1 MLYDYLLTH
10 YNPNEPIFIE
20 DITLS
25 NTRTD
30 LLQKLKAL
38 CDTGK
43 IKIFSNGVYYIP
55 KESMLKNGRALSPTT
70 VITHKYIKRS
80 GKIIGYYASHT
91 LANQI
96 GITTQV
102 PYVTEIVTNNTATEC
117 RKETLC
123 GQEFIVRKARCPI
136 TNNKY
141 YILQLLDL
149 LNDLDIIT
157 VGNIHILAI
166 LTPGHTVGSMCYLT
180 NHTLFTGDTIFN
192 EGCGMCFGQGAD
204 PKSMFQTIQRLKSEI
219 PDSVMV
225 YAGHCFSREVGEL
238 FGFLK
243 QNNVYFLI
251 ENEKEF
257 IDFRMRSG
265 QKHLFSFN

>member
-1 MLYDYLLTH
+1 MDIIDKIIYEKEPVTKSNMKKICIVLEAHLSNFLIEYSKKPIRDIVNERKAVLIDPAWERNKIVEFLQINGLDLEAILLTH
-10 YNPNEPIFIE
+10 SHYDHVNLVNDLTYIYQCNVYISKIESEFFGYRSPN
-20 DITLS
+20 L
-25 NTRTD
+25 N
-30 LLQKLKAL
+30 
-38 CDTGK
+38 
-43 IKIFSNGVYYIP
+43 
-55 KESMLKNGRALSPTT
+55 
-70 VITHKYIKRS
+70 
-80 GKIIGYYASHT
+80 
-91 LANQI
+91 
-96 GITTQV
+96 
-102 PYVTEIVTNNTATEC
+102 
-117 RKETLC
+117 
-123 GQEFIVRKARCPI
+123 
-136 TNNKY
+136 
-141 YILQLLDL
+141 L

>member
-1 MLYDYLLTH
+1 MTHSHYDHVNLVNDLT
-10 YNPNEPIFIE
+10 YIYQCNVYISKIESEFFGYRSPN
-20 DITLS
+20 L
-25 NTRTD
+25 N
-30 LLQKLKAL
+30 
-38 CDTGK
+38 
-43 IKIFSNGVYYIP
+43 
-55 KESMLKNGRALSPTT
+55 
-70 VITHKYIKRS
+70 
-80 GKIIGYYASHT
+80 
-91 LANQI
+91 
-96 GITTQV
+96 
-102 PYVTEIVTNNTATEC
+102 
-117 RKETLC
+117 
-123 GQEFIVRKARCPI
+123 
-136 TNNKY
+136 
-141 YILQLLDL
+141 L

>member
-1 MLYDYLLTH
+1 MKKICIVLEAHLSNFLIEYSKKPIRDIVNERKAVLIDPAWERNKIVEFLQINGLDLEAILLTH
-10 YNPNEPIFIE
+10 SHYDHVNLVNDLTYIYQCNVYISKIESEFFGYRSPN
-20 DITLS
+20 L
-25 NTRTD
+25 N
-30 LLQKLKAL
+30 
-38 CDTGK
+38 
-43 IKIFSNGVYYIP
+43 
-55 KESMLKNGRALSPTT
+55 
-70 VITHKYIKRS
+70 
-80 GKIIGYYASHT
+80 
-91 LANQI
+91 
-96 GITTQV
+96 
-102 PYVTEIVTNNTATEC
+102 
-117 RKETLC
+117 
-123 GQEFIVRKARCPI
+123 
-136 TNNKY
+136 
-141 YILQLLDL
+141 L

>member
-1 MLYDYLLTH
+1 MMAGPFINYSYTIVDEENGKAVLIDPAWERNKIVEFLQINGLDLEAILLTH
-10 YNPNEPIFIE
+10 SHYDHVNLVNDLTYIYQCNVYISKIESEFFGYRSPN
-20 DITLS
+20 L
-25 NTRTD
+25 N
-30 LLQKLKAL
+30 
-38 CDTGK
+38 
-43 IKIFSNGVYYIP
+43 
-55 KESMLKNGRALSPTT
+55 
-70 VITHKYIKRS
+70 
-80 GKIIGYYASHT
+80 
-91 LANQI
+91 
-96 GITTQV
+96 
-102 PYVTEIVTNNTATEC
+102 
-117 RKETLC
+117 
-123 GQEFIVRKARCPI
+123 
-136 TNNKY
+136 
-141 YILQLLDL
+141 L

>member
-1 MLYDYLLTH
+1 MMAGPFINYSYTIVDEENGKAVLIDPAWERNKIVEFLQINGLDLEAILLTH
-10 YNPNEPIFIE
+10 SHYDHVNLVNDLTYIYQCNVYISKIESEFFGYRSPN
-20 DITLS
+20 L
-25 NTRTD
+25 N
-30 LLQKLKAL
+30 
-38 CDTGK
+38 
-43 IKIFSNGVYYIP
+43 
-55 KESMLKNGRALSPTT
+55 
-70 VITHKYIKRS
+70 
-80 GKIIGYYASHT
+80 
-91 LANQI
+91 
-96 GITTQV
+96 
-102 PYVTEIVTNNTATEC
+102 
-117 RKETLC
+117 
-123 GQEFIVRKARCPI
+123 
-136 TNNKY
+136 
-141 YILQLLDL
+141 L

-225 YAGHCFSREVGEL
+225 YAGHCFGREVGEL

>member
-1 MLYDYLLTH
+1 MKQKVYPFKMMAGPFINYSYTIVDEENGKAVLIDPAWERNKIVEFLQINGLDLEAILLTH
-10 YNPNEPIFIE
+10 SHYDHVNLVNDLTYIYQCNVYISKIESEFFGYRSPN
-20 DITLS
+20 L
-25 NTRTD
+25 N
-30 LLQKLKAL
+30 
-38 CDTGK
+38 
-43 IKIFSNGVYYIP
+43 
-55 KESMLKNGRALSPTT
+55 
-70 VITHKYIKRS
+70 
-80 GKIIGYYASHT
+80 
-91 LANQI
+91 
-96 GITTQV
+96 
-102 PYVTEIVTNNTATEC
+102 
-117 RKETLC
+117 
-123 GQEFIVRKARCPI
+123 
-136 TNNKY
+136 
-141 YILQLLDL
+141 L

-180 NHTLFTGDTIFN
+180 NHTLFTGDAIFN